1 MSERSKLDQ
10 NNDVWLRISILEN
23 KILENEKRFDRM
35 DTAIQEIHKKL
46 ETLKDEMRNKK
57 DVSQYDG
64 RVKEIEEDLDSIKLE
79 LPEIRLV
86 KKLFLG
92 LVAFVLTAF
101 LGLVWNTLVINP
113 SKNNS
118 MRPPE
123 NLNDIAKKFIEE
135 YNKDGG
141 RR

>member
-1 MSERSKLDQ
+1 MSERTRPDQ

-23 KILENEKRFDRM
+23 KLIENERRFNRM
-35 DTAIQEIHKKL
+35 DDSIQDIHKKIDN
-46 ETLKDEMRNKK
+46 LKDDMRNKK
-57 DVSQYDG
+57 DTSQFES
-64 RVKEIEEDLDSIKLE
+64 RVKEIEDDLDSVKLE

-101 LGLVWNTLVINP
+101 LGLVWNTLVLNP
-113 SKNNS
+113 TKNQS

-123 NLNDIAKKFIEE
+123 NLNDIAKKFVEE
-135 YNKDGG
+135 YNKGG
-141 RR
+141 PK

>member
-1 MSERSKLDQ
+1 
-10 NNDVWLRISILEN
+10 
-23 KILENEKRFDRM
+23 
-35 DTAIQEIHKKL
+35 
-46 ETLKDEMRNKK
+46 MRNKK
-57 DVSQYDG
+57 DVAQYET
-64 RVKEIEEDLDSIKLE
+64 RVREIEDDLDSIKLE

-101 LGLVWNTLVINP
+101 LGLIWNSLVLNP

-123 NLNDIAKKFIEE
+123 NLNDIAKKFVEE

-141 RR
+141 K

>member
-1 MSERSKLDQ
+1 MTEKTKLDQ
-10 NNDVWLRISILEN
+10 NNDVWLRVSILEN
-23 KILENEKRFDRM
+23 KILENERRFDKV
-35 DTAIQEIHKKL
+35 DLAIQEIHKKL
-46 ETLKDEMRNKK
+46 ENLKDEMRNKK
-57 DVSQYDG
+57 DVAQYET
-64 RVKEIEEDLDSIKLE
+64 RVREIEDDLDSIKLE

-101 LGLVWNTLVINP
+101 LGLIWNSLVLNP

-123 NLNDIAKKFIEE
+123 NLNDIAKKFVEE

-141 RR
+141 K